1 MIILML
7 VFLLLLLLLLLRLL
21 LLLLLLLAGWLLLR
35 LLRLLLLIY
44 IKTPGSRYERA
55 DDGYVDLVSRGFGD
69 RRQVYGDADA
79 LVGIGYFQVTH
90 TPALSRVGG
99 TKFRLAGR
107 ALCPYLVVEP
117 RTLTLRKRA

>member
-7 VFLLLLLLLLLRLL
+7 VFLLLLLLLRLRLRLL

-69 RRQVYGDADA
+69 RRAGVRRRRRAGGDRLLSGHAHASA
-79 LVGIGYFQVTH
+79 L
-90 TPALSRVGG
+90 
-99 TKFRLAGR
+99 
-107 ALCPYLVVEP
+107 
-117 RTLTLRKRA
+117 